1 MQLSFPREALFSRKM
16 SNFIGRIDNTSTN
29 MYSLGIDVGSS
40 SVKVALLDIEGGKC
54 VSAATNPKT
63 EAPIKALEKGWAEQD
78 PRSWWKY
85 MCEGIREMAD
95 AGYDMGKVVSIGI
108 SYQMHGLVALDDEGR
123 PVRDAIIWCDSRAVS
138 MGAEA
143 LQAIGYERC
152 MTHLLNSPGNFTAS
166 KLAWVK
172 RNEPDVYARIWRF
185 MLPGDYIA
193 YLLTGEAT
201 TTATGMSEGIL
212 WDFADRRRAHFV
224 ADYFG
229 IESDKFCPVVQAIGV
244 QGYTTAAIQEEL
256 GIPAGTPVSYR
267 AGDQPN
273 NAFSLDVLNPGEI
286 AATGGTSGVVYGV
299 TDVPKADP
307 QSRVNT
313 FLHVTSPD
321 VTEPRLGV
329 LLCINGTGIMNSWTR
344 KNIAPEL
351 SYSEMNALAA
361 AAPVAS
367 DGLLVLPFGNGAE
380 RVLANRTTSAR
391 MVGIDLIRHGK
402 SHILRAVQ
410 EGIAFSFRYGI
421 DIMKDLGLKPD
432 VIRAGKANMFLSPLF
447 RSTLA
452 TLCDARI
459 ELFDTDGSLGA
470 ARGAALGAG
479 IYKTTDEAFATLERL
494 DVIEPEADW
503 KQPLEAAY
511 SRWKQE
517 VSNSLK

>member
-1 MQLSFPREALFSRKM
+1 
-16 SNFIGRIDNTSTN
+16 

-40 SVKVALLDIEGGKC
+40 SVKVALLDIAGGKC
-54 VSAATNPKT
+54 VCSATNPKS
-63 EAPIKALEKGWAEQD
+63 EAPIKAVRKGWAEQD
-78 PRSWWKY
+78 PKSWWKY
-85 MCEGIREMAD
+85 MSDGIHEMAA
-95 AGYDMGKVVSIGI
+95 AGFDMGKVVSIGI
-108 SYQMHGLVALDDEGR
+108 SYQMHGLVALDKDGE

-138 MGAEA
+138 TGAEA

-152 MTHLLNSPGNFTAS
+152 MEHLLNSPGNFTAS

-185 MLPGDYIA
+185 MLPGDYVA
-193 YLLTGEAT
+193 FRLTGDTT

-212 WDFADRRRAHFV
+212 WDFVDKRRAHFV
-224 ADYFG
+224 ADYYG
-229 IESDKFCPVVQAIGV
+229 IESDKFCPVVPAIGE
-244 QGYTTAAIQEEL
+244 QGRTTAAIQEEL

-273 NAFSLDVLNPGEI
+273 NAFSLKVLEPGEI

-313 FLHVTSPD
+313 FLHVTAAA
-321 VTEPRLGV
+321 EPRLGV
-329 LLCINGTGIMNSWTR
+329 LLCINGTGIMNSWAHR
-344 KNIAPEL
+344 NITPEL
-351 SYSEMNALAA
+351 SYPEMNDLAA
-361 AAPVAS
+361 KAPVGA

-380 RVLANRTTSAR
+380 RVLMNRSTGAR
-391 MVGIDLIRHGK
+391 MVGLDLVRHDK
-402 SHILRAVQ
+402 SHIPRAVQ
-410 EGIAFSFRYGI
+410 EGIAFSFRYGT
-421 DIMKDLGLKPD
+421 DIMKDMGLKPD

-447 RSTLA
+447 RSTLS

-479 IYKTTDEAFATLERL
+479 IYKSTSEAFATLERL
-494 DVIEPEADW
+494 DVIEPEAEW
-503 KQPLEAAY
+503 KQPLELAY
-511 SRWKQE
+511 SHWKQE

>member
-1 MQLSFPREALFSRKM
+1 
-16 SNFIGRIDNTSTN
+16 

-40 SVKVALLDIEGGKC
+40 SVKVALLDIAGGKC
-54 VSAATNPKT
+54 VCSSTNPKS
-63 EAPIKALEKGWAEQD
+63 EAPIKAVRKGWAEQD
-78 PRSWWKY
+78 PQSWWKY
-85 MCEGIREMAD
+85 MCEGIREMAA
-95 AGYDMGKVVSIGI
+95 AGFDMGQVASIGI
-108 SYQMHGLVALDDEGR
+108 SYQMHGLVAVDKDVN
-123 PVRDAIIWCDSRAVS
+123 PVRDAIIWCDSRAVET
-138 MGAEA
+138 GAAA
-143 LQAIGYERC
+143 LQGIGYDRC
-152 MTHLLNSPGNFTAS
+152 MEHLLNSPGNFTAS

-172 RNEPDVYARIWRF
+172 ENEPGIYAKIWKF

-193 YLLTGEAT
+193 YRLTGEVT
-201 TTATGMSEGIL
+201 TTATGLSEGIL
-212 WDFADRRRAHFV
+212 WDFKGNRRADFV
-224 ADYFG
+224 TEYFG
-229 IESDKFCPVVQAIGV
+229 IEADKFANIVPAIGV
-244 QGYTTAAIQEEL
+244 QAHTTADIQREL

-273 NAFSLDVLNPGEI
+273 NAFSLDVLEPGEI

-313 FLHVTSPD
+313 FLHVTSSATD
-321 VTEPRLGV
+321 PRLGV
-329 LLCINGTGIMNSWTR
+329 LLCINGTGIMNSWAHR
-344 KNIAPEL
+344 NISPEL
-351 SYSEMNALAA
+351 SYPEMNDLAA
-361 AAPVAS
+361 TAPVGA

-380 RVLANRTTSAR
+380 RVLANRSTGAR
-391 MVGIDLIRHGK
+391 LVGVDLVRHDK
-402 SHILRAVQ
+402 AHILRAVQ

-421 DIMKDLGLKPD
+421 DIMKDMGLKPD

-479 IYKTTDEAFATLERL
+479 IYQTTAEAFATLERL
-494 DVIEPEADW
+494 DVIEPETEW
-503 KQPLEAAY
+503 KQPLEQSY